1 MRKEIALTA
10 LAMVPFSISHA
21 NDAELVGIVTADILN
36 VRSGPSSNEEVL
48 FDVKKDEQVKIL
60 ETLNGWYKISNNIN
74 KEGWISS
81 EYISI
86 FDSEVR
92 SNRSSNY
99 EKKEVSVDNLNMR
112 SGAGTSY
119 RVITTLKKGSVVEVI
134 SESNGWSK
142 IKYDGRIGYV
152 YDEYLEDIKPSYSN
166 TTTKVV
172 NTDLLNVRSGPST
185 SYKILGKINKGIKV
199 QVISEENGW
208 SKILYNNKEA
218 YVSSRYLDSS
228 NSSNNGSNDNSV
240 GTVKET
246 KVVNTDSLNVR
257 SGPSTSYSKLGTLAK
272 GTKVGVI
279 SESNGWSKILYNNKE
294 AYVSSQYL
302 DEISSGSDDNSVGT
316 VKETK
321 VVNTDSLNVRSG
333 PSTSYSK
340 LGTLAKGTKVGV
352 ISESN
357 GWSKILYNNKEAYVS
372 SQYLDEI
379 SSGSDDNSVGTVKET
394 KVVNTD
400 SLNVRSGPSTSYS
413 KLGTLAKGTKVGVI
427 SESNGWSKILYNNK
441 EAYVS
446 SQYLDEISSGSD
458 DNSVGTVKETKVVNT
473 DSLNVRS
480 GPSTSY
486 SKLGTLAKG
495 TKVGVISESNG
506 WSKILYN
513 NKEAYVSSQ
522 YLDEISSGSD
532 DNSVGTVKETKVVNT
547 DSLNVRSGPSTSYS
561 KLGTLA
567 KGTKVG
573 VISESNGWSKILY
586 NNKEAYVSSQ
596 YLDDI
601 SSDSAGGSGNDNDSS
616 SDIVVSGPGTINNIY
631 LNYTLE
637 QHLSKQVD
645 RVSVG
650 GNVSGGK
657 PATKSEIEIKLNPNK
672 ILSASS
678 YGKLQFLRIDRYTS
692 GITASELNNFL
703 NKKVSSSNVF
713 YNKGQQFIDAAKK
726 YDIDVIYLVAHS
738 MWETGYGS
746 SKLAKGQI
754 LTSYKGEPLSE
765 PVKVYN
771 FFGIGAVDGSA
782 NLSGAEAAYKY
793 GWTSVDATIDGS
805 AKWIAANYIK
815 NSKYNQNTVYKMKWN
830 YNYTYHQYATD
841 INWCNG
847 VAGIMGNLVG
857 YYDNQSSLVYD
868 ILRYK

>member
-228 NSSNNGSNDNSV
+228 NSSNNGSN
-240 GTVKET
+240 
-246 KVVNTDSLNVR
+246 
-257 SGPSTSYSKLGTLAK
+257 
-272 GTKVGVI
+272 
-279 SESNGWSKILYNNKE
+279 
-294 AYVSSQYL
+294 
-302 DEISSGSDDNSVGT
+302 
-316 VKETK
+316 
-321 VVNTDSLNVRSG
+321 
-333 PSTSYSK
+333 
-340 LGTLAKGTKVGV
+340 
-352 ISESN
+352 
-357 GWSKILYNNKEAYVS
+357 
-372 SQYLDEI
+372 
-379 SSGSDDNSVGTVKET
+379 
-394 KVVNTD
+394 
-400 SLNVRSGPSTSYS
+400 
-413 KLGTLAKGTKVGVI
+413 
-427 SESNGWSKILYNNK
+427 
-441 EAYVS
+441 
-446 SQYLDEISSGSD
+446 
-458 DNSVGTVKETKVVNT
+458 
-473 DSLNVRS
+473 
-480 GPSTSY
+480 
-486 SKLGTLAKG
+486 
-495 TKVGVISESNG
+495 
-506 WSKILYN
+506 
-513 NKEAYVSSQ
+513 
-522 YLDEISSGSD
+522 

>member
-228 NSSNNGSNDNSV
+228 NSSNNGSNDSSV

-257 SGPSTSYSKLGTLAK
+257 SGPSTSYSK
-272 GTKVGVI
+272 I
-279 SESNGWSKILYNNKE
+279 
-294 AYVSSQYL
+294 
-302 DEISSGSDDNSVGT
+302 
-316 VKETK
+316 
-321 VVNTDSLNVRSG
+321 
-333 PSTSYSK
+333 
-340 LGTLAKGTKVGV
+340 
-352 ISESN
+352 
-357 GWSKILYNNKEAYVS
+357 
-372 SQYLDEI
+372 
-379 SSGSDDNSVGTVKET
+379 
-394 KVVNTD
+394 
-400 SLNVRSGPSTSYS
+400 
-413 KLGTLAKGTKVGVI
+413 
-427 SESNGWSKILYNNK
+427 
-441 EAYVS
+441 
-446 SQYLDEISSGSD
+446 
-458 DNSVGTVKETKVVNT
+458 
-473 DSLNVRS
+473 
-480 GPSTSY
+480 
-486 SKLGTLAKG
+486 
-495 TKVGVISESNG
+495 
-506 WSKILYN
+506 
-513 NKEAYVSSQ
+513 
-522 YLDEISSGSD
+522 
-532 DNSVGTVKETKVVNT
+532 
-547 DSLNVRSGPSTSYS
+547 
-561 KLGTLA
+561 GTLA

-692 GITASELNNFL
+692 GITASELNSFL

>member
-172 NTDLLNVRSGPST
+172 NTDSLNVRSGPST

-228 NSSNNGSNDNSV
+228 NSSNNGSNDSSV

-257 SGPSTSYSKLGTLAK
+257 SGPSTSYSK
-272 GTKVGVI
+272 I
-279 SESNGWSKILYNNKE
+279 
-294 AYVSSQYL
+294 
-302 DEISSGSDDNSVGT
+302 
-316 VKETK
+316 
-321 VVNTDSLNVRSG
+321 
-333 PSTSYSK
+333 
-340 LGTLAKGTKVGV
+340 
-352 ISESN
+352 
-357 GWSKILYNNKEAYVS
+357 
-372 SQYLDEI
+372 
-379 SSGSDDNSVGTVKET
+379 
-394 KVVNTD
+394 
-400 SLNVRSGPSTSYS
+400 
-413 KLGTLAKGTKVGVI
+413 
-427 SESNGWSKILYNNK
+427 
-441 EAYVS
+441 
-446 SQYLDEISSGSD
+446 
-458 DNSVGTVKETKVVNT
+458 
-473 DSLNVRS
+473 
-480 GPSTSY
+480 
-486 SKLGTLAKG
+486 
-495 TKVGVISESNG
+495 
-506 WSKILYN
+506 
-513 NKEAYVSSQ
+513 
-522 YLDEISSGSD
+522 
-532 DNSVGTVKETKVVNT
+532 
-547 DSLNVRSGPSTSYS
+547 
-561 KLGTLA
+561 GTLA

-596 YLDDI
+596 YLDDM

-637 QHLSKQVD
+637 QHLSRQVD

>member
-36 VRSGPSSNEEVL
+36 VRSGPRSNEEVL

-172 NTDLLNVRSGPST
+172 NTDSLNVRSGPST

-228 NSSNNGSNDNSV
+228 NSSNNGSNDS
-240 GTVKET
+240 
-246 KVVNTDSLNVR
+246 
-257 SGPSTSYSKLGTLAK
+257 
-272 GTKVGVI
+272 
-279 SESNGWSKILYNNKE
+279 
-294 AYVSSQYL
+294 
-302 DEISSGSDDNSVGT
+302 
-316 VKETK
+316 
-321 VVNTDSLNVRSG
+321 
-333 PSTSYSK
+333 
-340 LGTLAKGTKVGV
+340 
-352 ISESN
+352 
-357 GWSKILYNNKEAYVS
+357 
-372 SQYLDEI
+372 
-379 SSGSDDNSVGTVKET
+379 
-394 KVVNTD
+394 
-400 SLNVRSGPSTSYS
+400 
-413 KLGTLAKGTKVGVI
+413 
-427 SESNGWSKILYNNK
+427 
-441 EAYVS
+441 
-446 SQYLDEISSGSD
+446 
-458 DNSVGTVKETKVVNT
+458 
-473 DSLNVRS
+473 
-480 GPSTSY
+480 
-486 SKLGTLAKG
+486 
-495 TKVGVISESNG
+495 
-506 WSKILYN
+506 
-513 NKEAYVSSQ
+513 
-522 YLDEISSGSD
+522 
-532 DNSVGTVKETKVVNT
+532 SVGTVKETKVVNT

-596 YLDDI
+596 YLDDM

-637 QHLSKQVD
+637 QHLSRQVD

-692 GITASELNNFL
+692 GITASELNSFL

>member
-172 NTDLLNVRSGPST
+172 NTDSLNVRSGPST

-228 NSSNNGSNDNSV
+228 NSSNNGSNDSSV

-302 DEISSGSDDNSVGT
+302 DEISSDSD
-316 VKETK
+316 
-321 VVNTDSLNVRSG
+321 
-333 PSTSYSK
+333 
-340 LGTLAKGTKVGV
+340 
-352 ISESN
+352 
-357 GWSKILYNNKEAYVS
+357 
-372 SQYLDEI
+372 
-379 SSGSDDNSVGTVKET
+379 
-394 KVVNTD
+394 
-400 SLNVRSGPSTSYS
+400 
-413 KLGTLAKGTKVGVI
+413 
-427 SESNGWSKILYNNK
+427 
-441 EAYVS
+441 
-446 SQYLDEISSGSD
+446 
-458 DNSVGTVKETKVVNT
+458 
-473 DSLNVRS
+473 
-480 GPSTSY
+480 
-486 SKLGTLAKG
+486 
-495 TKVGVISESNG
+495 
-506 WSKILYN
+506 
-513 NKEAYVSSQ
+513 
-522 YLDEISSGSD
+522 
-532 DNSVGTVKETKVVNT
+532 
-547 DSLNVRSGPSTSYS
+547 
-561 KLGTLA
+561 
-567 KGTKVG
+567 
-573 VISESNGWSKILY
+573 
-586 NNKEAYVSSQ
+586 
-596 YLDDI
+596 
-601 SSDSAGGSGNDNDSS
+601 GGSGNDNDSS
-616 SDIVVSGPGTINNIY
+616 SDIAVSGPGTINNIY

-637 QHLSKQVD
+637 QHLSRQVD

-678 YGKLQFLRIDRYTS
+678 YGKLQFLKIDRYTS

>member
-172 NTDLLNVRSGPST
+172 NTDSLNVRSGPST

-228 NSSNNGSNDNSV
+228 NSSNNGSNDSSV

-257 SGPSTSYSKLGTLAK
+257 SGPSTSYSKLGA
-272 GTKVGVI
+272 
-279 SESNGWSKILYNNKE
+279 
-294 AYVSSQYL
+294 
-302 DEISSGSDDNSVGT
+302 
-316 VKETK
+316 
-321 VVNTDSLNVRSG
+321 
-333 PSTSYSK
+333 
-340 LGTLAKGTKVGV
+340 
-352 ISESN
+352 
-357 GWSKILYNNKEAYVS
+357 
-372 SQYLDEI
+372 
-379 SSGSDDNSVGTVKET
+379 
-394 KVVNTD
+394 
-400 SLNVRSGPSTSYS
+400 
-413 KLGTLAKGTKVGVI
+413 
-427 SESNGWSKILYNNK
+427 
-441 EAYVS
+441 
-446 SQYLDEISSGSD
+446 
-458 DNSVGTVKETKVVNT
+458 
-473 DSLNVRS
+473 
-480 GPSTSY
+480 
-486 SKLGTLAKG
+486 
-495 TKVGVISESNG
+495 
-506 WSKILYN
+506 
-513 NKEAYVSSQ
+513 
-522 YLDEISSGSD
+522 
-532 DNSVGTVKETKVVNT
+532 
-547 DSLNVRSGPSTSYS
+547 
-561 KLGTLA
+561 LA

-596 YLDDI
+596 YLDDM

-637 QHLSKQVD
+637 QHLSRQVD

>member
-172 NTDLLNVRSGPST
+172 NTDSLNVRSGPST

-228 NSSNNGSNDNSV
+228 NSSNNGSNDS
-240 GTVKET
+240 
-246 KVVNTDSLNVR
+246 
-257 SGPSTSYSKLGTLAK
+257 
-272 GTKVGVI
+272 
-279 SESNGWSKILYNNKE
+279 
-294 AYVSSQYL
+294 
-302 DEISSGSDDNSVGT
+302 
-316 VKETK
+316 
-321 VVNTDSLNVRSG
+321 
-333 PSTSYSK
+333 
-340 LGTLAKGTKVGV
+340 
-352 ISESN
+352 
-357 GWSKILYNNKEAYVS
+357 
-372 SQYLDEI
+372 
-379 SSGSDDNSVGTVKET
+379 
-394 KVVNTD
+394 
-400 SLNVRSGPSTSYS
+400 
-413 KLGTLAKGTKVGVI
+413 
-427 SESNGWSKILYNNK
+427 
-441 EAYVS
+441 
-446 SQYLDEISSGSD
+446 
-458 DNSVGTVKETKVVNT
+458 
-473 DSLNVRS
+473 
-480 GPSTSY
+480 
-486 SKLGTLAKG
+486 
-495 TKVGVISESNG
+495 
-506 WSKILYN
+506 
-513 NKEAYVSSQ
+513 
-522 YLDEISSGSD
+522 
-532 DNSVGTVKETKVVNT
+532 SVGTVKETKVVNT

-601 SSDSAGGSGNDNDSS
+601 SSDSDGGSGNDNDSS

>member
-172 NTDLLNVRSGPST
+172 NTDSLNVRSGPST

-228 NSSNNGSNDNSV
+228 NSSNNGSNDS
-240 GTVKET
+240 
-246 KVVNTDSLNVR
+246 
-257 SGPSTSYSKLGTLAK
+257 
-272 GTKVGVI
+272 
-279 SESNGWSKILYNNKE
+279 
-294 AYVSSQYL
+294 
-302 DEISSGSDDNSVGT
+302 
-316 VKETK
+316 
-321 VVNTDSLNVRSG
+321 
-333 PSTSYSK
+333 
-340 LGTLAKGTKVGV
+340 
-352 ISESN
+352 
-357 GWSKILYNNKEAYVS
+357 
-372 SQYLDEI
+372 
-379 SSGSDDNSVGTVKET
+379 
-394 KVVNTD
+394 
-400 SLNVRSGPSTSYS
+400 
-413 KLGTLAKGTKVGVI
+413 
-427 SESNGWSKILYNNK
+427 
-441 EAYVS
+441 
-446 SQYLDEISSGSD
+446 
-458 DNSVGTVKETKVVNT
+458 
-473 DSLNVRS
+473 
-480 GPSTSY
+480 
-486 SKLGTLAKG
+486 
-495 TKVGVISESNG
+495 
-506 WSKILYN
+506 
-513 NKEAYVSSQ
+513 
-522 YLDEISSGSD
+522 
-532 DNSVGTVKETKVVNT
+532 SVGTVKETKVVNT

-601 SSDSAGGSGNDNDSS
+601 SSDSDGGSGNDNDSS

-637 QHLSKQVD
+637 QHLSRQVD

>member
-172 NTDLLNVRSGPST
+172 NTDSLNVRSGPST

-228 NSSNNGSNDNSV
+228 NSSNNGSNDS
-240 GTVKET
+240 
-246 KVVNTDSLNVR
+246 
-257 SGPSTSYSKLGTLAK
+257 
-272 GTKVGVI
+272 
-279 SESNGWSKILYNNKE
+279 
-294 AYVSSQYL
+294 
-302 DEISSGSDDNSVGT
+302 
-316 VKETK
+316 
-321 VVNTDSLNVRSG
+321 
-333 PSTSYSK
+333 
-340 LGTLAKGTKVGV
+340 
-352 ISESN
+352 
-357 GWSKILYNNKEAYVS
+357 
-372 SQYLDEI
+372 
-379 SSGSDDNSVGTVKET
+379 
-394 KVVNTD
+394 
-400 SLNVRSGPSTSYS
+400 
-413 KLGTLAKGTKVGVI
+413 
-427 SESNGWSKILYNNK
+427 
-441 EAYVS
+441 
-446 SQYLDEISSGSD
+446 
-458 DNSVGTVKETKVVNT
+458 SVGTVKETKVVNT

-637 QHLSKQVD
+637 QHLSRQVD